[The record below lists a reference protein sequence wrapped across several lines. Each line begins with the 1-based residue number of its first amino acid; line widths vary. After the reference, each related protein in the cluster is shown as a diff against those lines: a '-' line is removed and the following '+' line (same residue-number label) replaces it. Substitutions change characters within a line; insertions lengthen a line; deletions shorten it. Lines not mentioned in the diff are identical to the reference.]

1 MSKEKFNWKG
11 LFINEDLDSK
21 KEDVK
26 KEKPEPHT
34 STHKFPDATSSVSKF
49 PESTSK
55 TVASDIL
62 DTIVEMYESGFESL
76 NKPGYDFYEFFKAIK
91 AVGSNDAQVYKMA
104 MTMAKGVDSSVSK
117 DSLIEQANFYIQ
129 EINKVHGQYK
139 SQGNT
144 KKEQILD
151 TQKRKKDTLTKEI
164 AALEKKLLEIQN
176 QVSAKKIELESIDTT
191 MMSEIVEIDQKIMAN
206 DMAKTKILETI
217 TEVSEGIK
225 NNL

>member
-11 LFINEDLDSK
+11 LFINEDSDSK
-21 KEDVK
+21 KVEVK
-26 KEKPEPHT
+26 KESPKSDT
-34 STHKFPDATSSVSKF
+34 SAHKFPDNPSPVSKF

-91 AVGSNDAQVYKMA
+91 AVGSNDPQVYKMA
-104 MTMAKGVDSSVSK
+104 LTMAKGVDSSVTK
-117 DSLIEQANFYIQ
+117 ASLIEQAEFYIN

-144 KKEQILD
+144 KKQQIQD
-151 TQKRKKDTLTKEI
+151 TQKKNKDILTNEI
-164 AALEKKLLEIQN
+164 VVLEKKLLEIQN
-176 QVSAKKIELESIDTT
+176 QVSVKKNELESIDAT
-191 MMSEIVEIDQKIMAN
+191 MMSEIVEIDQKIVAN
-206 DMAKTKILETI
+206 DVAKTKILETI